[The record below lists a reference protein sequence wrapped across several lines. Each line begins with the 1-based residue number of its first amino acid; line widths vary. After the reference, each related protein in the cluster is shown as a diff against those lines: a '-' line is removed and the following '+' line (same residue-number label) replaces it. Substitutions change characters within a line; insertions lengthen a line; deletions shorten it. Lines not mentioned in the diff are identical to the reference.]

1 MATAHDAPYERAR
14 SALADLLG
22 HDEPRPGQVE
32 AIAPLLEGRDVL
44 AVMPTG
50 GGKSSIY
57 QAAAA
62 LIPGPTVVVSPLISL
77 QQDQQ
82 RAVEGVDVGTAAVAN
97 STISER
103 ERAQLMEDAGD
114 GTVEFLF
121 LAPEQFRRPETIE
134 HLRQAAPSLFVV
146 DEAHCVSAWGH
157 DFRPDYLRLSA
168 AIDDLGRPP
177 VLALTAT
184 AAPPVQ
190 DEIIDRL
197 AMREPVRIV
206 AGFDRP
212 ELRLEVV
219 RAADDEAK
227 ADLVAERVGAASG
240 PGLVYVATRRA
251 AEEIAERLQDEG
263 VDAAPYHAGLAA
275 GLRKET
281 QDGFLAG
288 DRRVVVATNAFGMGI
303 DKPDVRWVIHHD
315 VPDSLDAHYQ
325 EIGRAGRDG
334 EPATATLLWRSEDL
348 ERRRFNS
355 GSIAPEAGEVEA
367 LIDAVGEG
375 TASVEALAQTTDIA
389 PGRIDLL
396 VNLLVGAGGLVL
408 VGVDEVQR
416 TDASTEE
423 AVASAMEAVERRR
436 GFARSR
442 VEMVRAYAEGR
453 GCRREHLLA
462 YFGDRYE
469 GPCGRCDRCERA
481 AAHEDGGA
489 DVDVD
494 ANSGPSPFAV
504 GDEVDHGTW
513 GTGRIVRVETADEE
527 MTVLFDEAGYK
538 QLSIPLVVEHDL
550 LQRVDGQPDDEAR
563 HAV

>member
-1 MATAHDAPYERAR
+1 
-14 SALADLLG
+14 LADLLG
-22 HDEPRPGQVE
+22 HDEPRPGQLE
-32 AIAPLLEGRDVL
+32 ATTALLDGRDVL

-82 RAVEGVDVGTAAVAN
+82 RAVEGVDVGAAAVAN

-103 ERAQLMEDAGD
+103 ERAQAMEEAST

-121 LAPEQFRRPETIE
+121 LAPEQFRRPETLD
-134 HLRQAAPSLFVV
+134 HLRQAQPSLFVV

-168 AIDDLGRPP
+168 AIVDLGRPT

-197 AMREPVRIV
+197 GMRHPARIV

-219 RAADDEAK
+219 RAVDEPAK
-227 ADLVAERVGAASG
+227 ADVAVERVGASSG
-240 PGLVYVATRRA
+240 AGLVYVATRRA

-263 VDAAPYHAGLAA
+263 IDAAPYHAGLPA
-275 GLRKET
+275 GVRKET
-281 QDGFLAG
+281 QDAFLAG
-288 DRRVVVATNAFGMGI
+288 DRGVVVATNAFGMGI

-315 VPDSLDAHYQ
+315 VPDSLDAYYQ

-334 EPATATLLWRSEDL
+334 RPATATLIWRSEDL

-355 GSIAPEAGEVEA
+355 GSIAPDPEEVQA
-367 LIDAVGEG
+367 LLGAVGEAP
-375 TASVEALAQTTDIA
+375 ASVEALAEATGIA
-389 PGRIDLL
+389 PGRVDLL
-396 VNLLVGAGGLVL
+396 VNLLVGAGGLAL
-408 VGVDEVQR
+408 AGVDEVQR
-416 TDASTEE
+416 TEAPPAD
-423 AVASAMEAVERRR
+423 AVAAALDAAERRR
-436 GFARSR
+436 GFARTR

-462 YFGDRYE
+462 YFGDPFE
-469 GPCGRCDRCERA
+469 GPCGRCDRC
-481 AAHEDGGA
+481 DGATTATTVSSPGDA
-489 DVDVD
+489 DVPYEVGEDVVHVRW
-494 ANSGPSPFAV
+494 GP
-504 GDEVDHGTW
+504 
-513 GTGRIVRVETADEE
+513 GRVVRVEAEAKE
-527 MTVLFDEAGYK
+527 LTVLFAEAGYK
-538 QLSIPLVVEHDL
+538 QLSVPLVLERQL
-550 LQRVDGQPDDEAR
+550 LERSVTGSGA
-563 HAV
+563 A